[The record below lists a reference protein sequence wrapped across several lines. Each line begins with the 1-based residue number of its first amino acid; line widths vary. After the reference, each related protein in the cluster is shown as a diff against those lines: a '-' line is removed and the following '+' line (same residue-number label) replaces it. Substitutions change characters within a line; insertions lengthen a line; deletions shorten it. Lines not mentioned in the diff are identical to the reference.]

1 MYKAI
6 RTNAY
11 VSVYNQVPGIFRI
24 GFNSRLWHVENAYI
38 LHTMY
43 NTLGTDTYVPSTYAG
58 ERGRKKRKKKRKKQP
73 LQQLHLVY
81 SLVKDFALATDA

>member
-1 MYKAI
+1 
-6 RTNAY
+6 
-11 VSVYNQVPGIFRI
+11 
-24 GFNSRLWHVENAYI
+24 
-38 LHTMY
+38 MY
-43 NTLGTDTYVPSTYAG
+43 NTLRTDTYVPSTYAG